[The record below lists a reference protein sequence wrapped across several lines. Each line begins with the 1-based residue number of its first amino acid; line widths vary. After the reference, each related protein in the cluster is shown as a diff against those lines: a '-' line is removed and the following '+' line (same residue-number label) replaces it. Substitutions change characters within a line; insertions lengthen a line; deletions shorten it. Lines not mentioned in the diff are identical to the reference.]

1 MVSDGRKNKRICR
14 KKLVGWDSVTSYE
27 VENEIGIES
36 RLSNTQWKPD
46 KKRNKEC
53 ESMDIVV

>member
-1 MVSDGRKNKRICR
+1 MVSNVIKNKIICK
-14 KKLVGWDSVTSYE
+14 KKLVWRKCVTPYE

-36 RLSNTQWKPD
+36 GLSNTQWKPH